1 MVFSQGSDTER
12 QARLGRAQ
20 WNALPELVLTR
31 VLAHVVAEWRPPG
44 ALADA
49 LLPAED
55 GDPDDEDGDPAA
67 HATVRLVCQR
77 WCAAHDEQ
85 LRALSIS
92 LQFVQRL
99 PHLRARFP
107 QVRVRRYPPGALG
120 ELAALLMRTHNTHEP
135 TLMRS

>member
-1 MVFSQGSDTER
+1 VVFSQGSDTER

-55 GDPDDEDGDPAA
+55 DDPDGGCKRAA

-85 LRALSIS
+85 LRALTIS
-92 LQFVQRL
+92 LQCVQQL
-99 PHLRARFP
+99 LHLRARFP